1 MSFSYIDLFAGI
13 GGFRLALDSLGGECV
28 FSAEIDSHACKMYEA
43 NFGTNSYC
51 DITKLDA
58 NTLPDFDMLCAG
70 FPCQA
75 FSISGKKQGFLEA
88 EARGTLFFDVARILK
103 EKNPK
108 KSLKKKRKKKN
119 QKKKKRRRRKKK
131 KRRKMKKKKSK
142 NN

>member
-103 EKNPK
+103 EKNPPVFI
-108 KSLKKKRKKKN
+108 KN
-119 QKKKKRRRRKKK
+119 LNRRPRSIGVR
-131 KRRKMKKKKSK
+131 
-142 NN
+142 